1 MAMLSR
7 RERPHRLLN
16 DRVDWLLDLYNVYV
30 RFPLD
35 PCLFVPY
42 FLLHNQRDNYAFFGC
57 FFRGLLQ
64 GVPGG
69 HWAFFPRVVRHLKR
83 RVWEGGGASQMEM
96 VVLRVYESR
105 VVEVYEM
112 RWASIF

>member
-1 MAMLSR
+1 MFTFDS
-7 RERPHRLLN
+7 LLIP
-16 DRVDWLLDLYNVYV
+16 V
-30 RFPLD
+30 
-35 PCLFVPY
+35 CLFHTSFYITSGTIMRFSAV
-42 FLLHNQRDNYAFFGC
+42 